1 LLTETVSD
9 HAGRQFGVADTA
21 HVPSADPE
29 RVSDLAPAEGRD
41 VACDLARGSRDAV
54 SPPPD
59 TDLSVF
65 PMVPPVEPA

>member
-9 HAGRQFGVADTA
+9 HDGRQFGVADTA

-29 RVSDLAPAEGRD
+29 QASDLEPAEARD
-41 VACDLARGSRDAV
+41 VARDLARGSRGGA
-54 SPPPD
+54 SLPPD
-59 TDLSVF
+59 TDLSVL